1 MKRYLIILAFV
12 GCLSLPASAQWT
24 VVQSFLGPRTTSC
37 GGLSSQTLT
46 CTIGPLAT
54 ATSGCLTSTC
64 QAIAA
69 GDPLT
74 LLFGSG
80 GDYENGTQQLITS
93 VSDCVTLTSGNC
105 ATSLN
110 TWVLHQAGGIT
121 QCPAYVTGNNNTFQT
136 DCATVDPSA
145 SGGVV
150 GGALYIAFTRN
161 NDGGESLGF
170 TYNAAFVEL
179 NNPGGAKLDSVA
191 SYSDTVSGTS
201 HVMVAT
207 TVTGTDAIIQ
217 FMDGNPASVSS
228 PYTFASDAGHQA
240 VETAVNQTSGSAP
253 TQTGSLSNP
262 MAGSAVAWTYTG
274 AVAGSS
280 LSGVSLSG
288 AKVQ

>member
-1 MKRYLIILAFV
+1 MKRHLIILALLAS
-12 GCLSLPASAQWT
+12 LSLPAWAQWT

-64 QAIAA
+64 QAIAT

-80 GDYENGTQQLITS
+80 GDYESGTQQMLTS

-105 ATSLN
+105 ASSLN
-110 TWVLHQAGGIT
+110 TWVIQHGSPG
-121 QCPAYVTGNNNTFQT
+121 CPAYVTGNNNTFQS

-150 GGALYIAFTRN
+150 GGALYITFTRN

-207 TVTGTDAIIQ
+207 TVTGTDAILQ

-240 VETAVNQTSGSAP
+240 VETAVNQTSGAAP

-262 MAGSAVAWTYTG
+262 MAGSAVAWTY
-274 AVAGSS
+274 GSIPGS
-280 LSGVSLSG
+280 TINGG
-288 AKVQ
+288 THKGDTIQ